1 MFWNDKRFYSVDYFY
16 KQKFGSKVM
25 KVTIDGGFTCPNR
38 DGTISHKGC
47 IFCSSRGSG
56 DFCADSIV
64 PIKEQIQY
72 QIENRLS
79 KWNTK
84 AIIPYFQAYT
94 NTYAPV
100 NKLKAMYEEA
110 ISVDGV
116 VGLCIAT
123 RADCLSDDIISLI
136 AEINKRYF
144 VEVEI
149 GLQSIHENSTRWMNR
164 GYELPVFENAVRRLK
179 SAGISVVAHVI
190 IGLPNETFDNMCATI
205 EYINKVGVDGVK
217 LQGLYLTEDAPMIND
232 YNNGKLTFS
241 TMEEYVVTVTELIA
255 RLNPA
260 IVIHRLTGDPP
271 WKTLIAPKW
280 ATDKR
285 NILNKI
291 NKRLEAED
299 LYQGKYFVA
308 NI

>member
-1 MFWNDKRFYSVDYFY
+1 MR
-16 KQKFGSKVM
+16 
-25 KVTIDGGFTCPNR
+25 VTVDGGFTCPNR
-38 DGTISHKGC
+38 DGTISHDGC

-56 DFCADSIV
+56 DFCENSIV

-72 QIENRLS
+72 QIENRLT

-84 AIIPYFQAYT
+84 SIIPYFQAFT
-94 NTYAPV
+94 NTYAPIE
-100 NKLKAMYEEA
+100 KLRSLYEEA

-123 RADCLSDDIISLI
+123 RADCLSDEVITLLT
-136 AEINKRYF
+136 EINKRYF

-149 GLQSIHENSTRWMNR
+149 GLQSIHEKSECWMNR
-164 GYELPVFENAVRRLK
+164 GYELPVFGDAVCRLK

-190 IGLPNETFDNMCATI
+190 IGLPNETFNDMSATI
-205 EYINKVGVDGVK
+205 EYINNIGVDGVK
-217 LQGLYLTEDAPMIND
+217 LQGLYLVEDAPMMRD
-232 YNNGKLTFS
+232 YNSGRLTFS
-241 TMEEYVVTVTELIA
+241 TLDEYVVTVTELIA

-271 WKTLIAPKW
+271 WKTLVAPKW

-285 NILNKI
+285 NILNQI
-291 NKRLEAED
+291 NKRLLAEN
-299 LYQGKYFVA
+299 LYQGKYFFVK
-308 NI
+308 